1 MQSSAKKEVTMT
13 TGNELR
19 RSTTDRIIGGVCG
32 GLARYFQID
41 TGLLRVG
48 WVLLFL
54 LAGTG
59 GLIYLVLWGILP
71 DDAGQRSSL
80 PWVLLVLL
88 VGLPLLCALVAIPFG
103 LFGALFHAR

>member
-1 MQSSAKKEVTMT
+1 MT
-13 TGNELR
+13 TTNELR

-32 GLARYFQID
+32 GLARFFQID

-59 GLIYLVLWGILP
+59 GLIYLVLWGILR
-71 DDAGQRSSL
+71 DETGQRTYL
-80 PWVLLVLL
+80 PWVLLALL
-88 VGLPLLCALVAIPFG
+88 VGLPLLCALVAIPLG
-103 LFGALFHAR
+103 LFGALLDWR